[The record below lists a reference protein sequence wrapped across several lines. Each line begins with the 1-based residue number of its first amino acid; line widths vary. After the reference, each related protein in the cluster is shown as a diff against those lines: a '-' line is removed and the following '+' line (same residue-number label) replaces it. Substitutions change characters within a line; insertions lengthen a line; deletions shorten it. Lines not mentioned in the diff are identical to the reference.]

1 LVSILVVD
9 CRAALIRASSNPNTV
24 PAHLIQTIASAEASM
39 REPNA
44 LISTETLARELG
56 SSNLRVFDCTTY
68 LEPPPPGGHDPY
80 IAVPGRSSFEAA
92 HIPVA
97 DFLDLQGEFSDNAT
111 RLRFMVP
118 PVPQLEA
125 AFGRHGIGAGVQVVL
140 YSIGTM
146 MWATRFWWMLKALGF
161 DGAAVLD
168 GGFDKWL
175 AEGRPVEPG
184 PAKCYPLALFA
195 AKPRAVR
202 FVDKEGVLAA
212 SGNPNFVIVNALG
225 PQFHQGLEPSRYG
238 RPGRIP
244 GSVNV
249 PAASLVDP
257 QLKTFTPLDDAAAKF
272 SAAGVGQDRHV
283 IVYCGGG
290 ISATVDLFL
299 LHQLGFDDLTLYD
312 GSMGEWAKDPALPIE
327 RG

>member
-1 LVSILVVD
+1 
-9 CRAALIRASSNPNTV
+9 
-24 PAHLIQTIASAEASM
+24 M

-44 LISTETLARELG
+44 LISTDALARELG
-56 SSNLRVFDCTTY
+56 DSNLRVFDCTTY
-68 LEPPPPGGHDPY
+68 LEPPPPGSDDPY
-80 IAVPGRSSFEAA
+80 IAVPGRGSFEAA
-92 HIPVA
+92 HIPGA

-111 RLRFMVP
+111 RLRFMMP
-118 PVPQLEA
+118 PVAQLEG
-125 AFGRHGIGAGVQVVL
+125 AFGRHGIGADVHVVL

-168 GGFDKWL
+168 GGFDKWVS
-175 AEGRPVEPG
+175 EGRPVERG
-184 PAKCYPLALFA
+184 PAKGYPPAVLIAR
-195 AKPRAVR
+195 PRPGR
-202 FVDKEGVLAA
+202 FVDKEAVLAA
-212 SGNPNFVIVNALG
+212 RRDPEFVIINALG

-257 QLKTFTPLDDAAAKF
+257 QGKTFTTLDDAAAKF
-272 SAAGVGQDRHV
+272 AAAGVGKDRHV